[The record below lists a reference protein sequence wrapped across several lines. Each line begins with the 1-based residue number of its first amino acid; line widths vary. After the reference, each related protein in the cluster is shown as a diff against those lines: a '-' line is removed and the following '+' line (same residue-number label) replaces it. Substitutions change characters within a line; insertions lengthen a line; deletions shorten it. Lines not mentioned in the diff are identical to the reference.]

1 MVFRAFP
8 GEGLLKGCKN
18 REKSSE
24 KSIMR
29 VENQGEGIGGV
40 KRGCGAA
47 EGGWRDRAGG
57 SRGGRSIHFE
67 YFLRGGAGLGKGGA
81 KKRPSVETEGRLTIA
96 CHMKILQKIDVD
108 GTGFLCLFTIPF
120 FTGDTKIIT
129 QTYSENISMI
139 PNG

>member
-1 MVFRAFP
+1 MARRRVDGEIGRADQGGNSE
-8 GEGLLKGCKN
+8 GERPARC
-18 REKSSE
+18 E
-24 KSIMR
+24 
-29 VENQGEGIGGV
+29 
-40 KRGCGAA
+40 
-47 EGGWRDRAGG
+47 
-57 SRGGRSIHFE
+57 
-67 YFLRGGAGLGKGGA
+67 KGGA

-108 GTGFLCLFTIPF
+108 KAGFLCLFTIPF